1 MKRVTLVSICML
13 LWASSLFGQRPAGP
27 RIHRPELRA
36 KGIPASRAP
45 AKVFVSPDDD
55 VLPQIANGELDGG
68 QIFFMEFTVQNV
80 TDASAEYIVDYIGAN
95 GDALLLPE
103 LVNTDPE
110 ETEEFIGFEGLVPA
124 NGVRF
129 WTTWPFGADV
139 RVGYARVTSNPPGAV
154 VVTALYNNLV
164 PGSLLFQASIPMTTR
179 SHNRL
184 FSVFTNRFGQRSSLA
199 LVSLTQQTVTVNAR
213 DIDGNIACMFTRA
226 MGAGEH
232 FPFLVLDELP
242 CTAEVLSKGGGL
254 PADEGTLEVVGPDAS
269 LAAVAFIAQDEGIGA
284 FTTIQVAGPTP

>member
-1 MKRVTLVSICML
+1 
-13 LWASSLFGQRPAGP
+13 
-27 RIHRPELRA
+27 
-36 KGIPASRAP
+36 
-45 AKVFVSPDDD
+45 VFVSADDD
-55 VLPQIANGELDGG
+55 VVPQVANGELDGG
-68 QIFFMEFTVQNV
+68 QIFFMEFTIQSVS
-80 TDASAEYIVDYIGAN
+80 DASADYIVDYIGPD

-110 ETEEFIGFEGLVPA
+110 ETEEFIGFEGSVPA

-139 RVGYARVTSNPPGAV
+139 RVGYARVTANPPGAV

-164 PGSLLFQASIPMTTR
+164 PGSPLFQASIPMTTR

-199 LVSLTQQTVTVNAR
+199 LVSLTPQTVTVNAR

-232 FPFLVLDELP
+232 FPFLVLNELP
-242 CTAEVLSKGGGL
+242 CTVEVLTKGGGP
-254 PADEGTLEVVGPDAS
+254 PADEGTLEVIGPDAS
-269 LAAVAFIAQDEGIGA
+269 LAAVAFVAQDEGVGA